1 MENYKRY
8 ILVGFMGAGKTF
20 LGKQLAERLQ
30 IPFIDSDKEIESQT
44 GSTIN
49 QIFEKEGED
58 SFRLKEQNFI
68 KQLKKDQSFV
78 LATGGGL
85 PCYSMNMDVLN
96 DLGTTIYLKLDA
108 PTLANRLM
116 DNNQDRPLIEE
127 NQLDHLTLFIK
138 EKLAV
143 REQFYNNAEV
153 ILKPEY
159 QTLDGI
165 LETIN
170 NG

>member
-20 LGKQLAERLQ
+20 LGKQLAERLR

-85 PCYSMNMDVLN
+85 PCYSRNMDILN

-108 PTLANRLM
+108 STLANRLM
-116 DNNQDRPLIEE
+116 DNNQERPLIEE

-165 LETIN
+165 LEMIN

>member
-30 IPFIDSDKEIESQT
+30 ISFLDSDKEIERQT

-85 PCYSMNMDVLN
+85 PCYSMNMDILN

-116 DNNQDRPLIEE
+116 DNNQDRPLIED

-143 REQFYNNAEV
+143 REQFYNNAQV
-153 ILKPEY
+153 ILRPEY
-159 QTLDGI
+159 QTLEGI

>member
-8 ILVGFMGAGKTF
+8 ILFGFMGAGKTF
-20 LGKQLAERLQ
+20 LGKQLAERLR
-30 IPFIDSDKEIESQT
+30 IPLIDSDKEIESQT

-85 PCYSMNMDVLN
+85 PCYSMNMDILN

-116 DNNQDRPLIEE
+116 DNNQDRPLIED

-143 REQFYNNAEV
+143 REQFYNNAQV
-153 ILKPEY
+153 ILRPEY
-159 QTLDGI
+159 QTLEGI